1 MKGGCYCGAVRYE
14 VAAKPVFKAQCHC
27 RACQSFA
34 GGAPNVFMAVPS
46 AGFAYTRGRAQSYR
60 KPGEDTVA
68 TREFC
73 GACGTQLVSR
83 RDGLDLVMV
92 KVGTLDDPAAYK
104 GPKAAIYVAEKQS
117 FHFIPDSLPSFAG
130 FPST

>member
-1 MKGGCYCGAVRYE
+1 MKGGCYCGALRYE
-14 VAAKPVFKAQCHC
+14 ITGRPVFKAQCHC

-34 GGAPNVFMAVPS
+34 GGAANVFMAVP
-46 AGFAYTRGRAQSYR
+46 AQGFAYDTGEPRSYR

-73 GACGTQLVSR
+73 SCCGTQVASR

-92 KVGTLDDPAAYK
+92 KVGTLDEPAAYK

-117 FHFIPDSLPSFAG
+117 FHFIPEDLPSFEG
-130 FPST
+130 FPPV